1 VRVAL
6 TFDTEHPGRPCT
18 GRVLDLILASLA
30 GAGAQATFFVQGRW
44 ARSSP
49 DEARRIASA
58 GHLIGNHSHH
68 HAPMDSLT
76 EDGFRADVRAAAAA
90 IQAVTAVDPR
100 PWFRCPFG
108 AGMDEPEVIRRL
120 AELGYVHVGWDV
132 DPRDWDEGNDAES
145 VTQSVLEGIRGL
157 DDSVVLLHS
166 WPVATGSA
174 LPRILSGLAAEG
186 AELVDV
192 ATLGGHAA
200 RSALR
205 SS

>member
-6 TFDTEHPGRPCT
+6 TFDTEHPARPCT
-18 GRVLDLILASLA
+18 GRVLELILASLA
-30 GAGAQATFFVQGRW
+30 RAGAPATFFVQGRW

-49 DEARRIASA
+49 DQARRIGSA

-76 EDGFRADVRAAAAA
+76 EDGFRADVRAAGAT
-90 IQAVTAVDPR
+90 IEAVTGMDPR

-108 AGMDEPEVIRRL
+108 EGIDDPDVVHRL

-132 DPRDWDEGNDAES
+132 DPRDWHEDNDADS
-145 VTQSVLEGIRGL
+145 VTREVLEGIRGL

-166 WPVATGSA
+166 WPDATAKA

-192 ATLGGHAA
+192 ATLGG
-200 RSALR
+200 
-205 SS
+205 

>member
-1 VRVAL
+1 MRVAL
-6 TFDTEHPGRPCT
+6 TFDTEHPARPCT
-18 GRVLDLILASLA
+18 GRVLELILASLA
-30 GAGAQATFFVQGRW
+30 RAGAPATFFVQGRW

-49 DEARRIASA
+49 DQARRIGSA

-76 EDGFRADVRAAAAA
+76 EDGIRADVRAAGAT
-90 IQAVTAVDPR
+90 IEAVTGVDPR

-108 AGMDEPEVIRRL
+108 VGMDDPDVVRRL

-132 DPRDWDEGNDAES
+132 DPRDWHEDNDAES
-145 VTQSVLEGIRGL
+145 VTRGVLEGIRGL
-157 DDSVVLLHS
+157 HDSVVLLHS
-166 WPVATGSA
+166 WPDATGKA

-192 ATLGGHAA
+192 ATLGG
-200 RSALR
+200 
-205 SS
+205 

>member
-6 TFDTEHPGRPCT
+6 TFDTEHPARPCT
-18 GRVLDLILASLA
+18 GRVLELILASLA
-30 GAGAQATFFVQGRW
+30 HAGAPATFFVQGRW

-49 DEARRIASA
+49 DQARRIGSA

-76 EDGFRADVRAAAAA
+76 EDGFRADVRAAGAT
-90 IQAVTAVDPR
+90 IEAVTGVDPR

-108 AGMDEPEVIRRL
+108 EGMDDPDVVRRL

-132 DPRDWDEGNDAES
+132 DPRDWHEDNDADS
-145 VTQSVLEGIRGL
+145 VTREVLEGIRGL

-166 WPVATGSA
+166 WPDATAQA

-192 ATLGGHAA
+192 ATLGG
-200 RSALR
+200 
-205 SS
+205 

>member
-6 TFDTEHPGRPCT
+6 TFDTEHPARPCT
-18 GRVLDLILASLA
+18 GRVLELILASLA
-30 GAGAQATFFVQGRW
+30 LAGAPATFFVQGRW

-49 DEARRIASA
+49 DQARRIGSA

-76 EDGFRADVRAAAAA
+76 EDGIRADVRAAGAT
-90 IQAVTAVDPR
+90 IEAVTGVDPR

-108 AGMDEPEVIRRL
+108 EGMDDPDVVRRL

-132 DPRDWDEGNDAES
+132 DPRDWHEDNDADS
-145 VTQSVLEGIRGL
+145 VTREVLEGIRGL

-166 WPVATGSA
+166 WPDATAKA

-192 ATLGGHAA
+192 ATLGG
-200 RSALR
+200 
-205 SS
+205 

>member
-1 VRVAL
+1 MRVAL
-6 TFDTEHPGRPCT
+6 TFDTEHPGRPCR
-18 GRVLDLILASLA
+18 GGVLDLILASLA
-30 GAGAQATFFVQGRW
+30 GERAPATFFVQGRW

-49 DEARRIASA
+49 DQARRIASA

-68 HAPMDSLT
+68 HARMDSLT
-76 EDGFRADVRAAAAA
+76 EDGFRADVREAAAA
-90 IQAVTAVDPR
+90 IELVTGVDPR

-108 AGMDEPEVIRRL
+108 AGMDDPEVIRRL

-132 DPRDWDEGNDAES
+132 DPRDWDEGNDAEP
-145 VTQSVLEGIRGL
+145 VTERVLEGICGL

-166 WPVATGSA
+166 WPDATGNA

-192 ATLGGHAA
+192 ATLGGQAGP
-200 RSALR
+200 SASIR
-205 SS
+205 A

>member
-1 VRVAL
+1 MRVAL
-6 TFDTEHPGRPCT
+6 TFDTEHPARPCT
-18 GRVLDLILASLA
+18 GRVLELILASLA
-30 GAGAQATFFVQGRW
+30 RAGAPATFFVQGRW

-49 DEARRIASA
+49 DQARRIGSA

-76 EDGFRADVRAAAAA
+76 EDGFRADVRAAGAT
-90 IQAVTAVDPR
+90 IEAVTGMDPR

-108 AGMDEPEVIRRL
+108 EGIDDPDVVHRL

-132 DPRDWDEGNDAES
+132 DPRDWHEDNDADS
-145 VTQSVLEGIRGL
+145 VTREVLEGIRGL

-166 WPVATGSA
+166 WPDATAKA

-186 AELVDV
+186 AELVDI
-192 ATLGGHAA
+192 ATLGG
-200 RSALR
+200 
-205 SS
+205 

>member
-6 TFDTEHPGRPCT
+6 TFDTEHPARTCT
-18 GRVLDLILASLA
+18 GRVLELILASLA
-30 GAGAQATFFVQGRW
+30 RAGAPATFFVQGRW

-49 DEARRIASA
+49 DQARRIGSA

-76 EDGFRADVRAAAAA
+76 EDGIRADVRAAGAT
-90 IQAVTAVDPR
+90 IEAVTGVDPR

-108 AGMDEPEVIRRL
+108 EGMDDPDVVRRL

-132 DPRDWDEGNDAES
+132 DPRDWHEDNDAES
-145 VTQSVLEGIRGL
+145 VTRGVLEGIRGL
-157 DDSVVLLHS
+157 HDSVVLLHS
-166 WPVATGSA
+166 WPDATGKA

-192 ATLGGHAA
+192 ATLGG
-200 RSALR
+200 
-205 SS
+205 

>member
-1 VRVAL
+1 MRVAL
-6 TFDTEHPGRPCT
+6 TFDTEHPARPCT
-18 GRVLDLILASLA
+18 GRVLELILASLA
-30 GAGAQATFFVQGRW
+30 RAGAPATFFVQGRW

-49 DEARRIASA
+49 DQARRIGSA

-76 EDGFRADVRAAAAA
+76 EDGFRADVRAAGAT
-90 IQAVTAVDPR
+90 IEAVTGVDPR

-108 AGMDEPEVIRRL
+108 EGIDDPDVVHRL

-132 DPRDWDEGNDAES
+132 DPRDWHEDNDADS
-145 VTQSVLEGIRGL
+145 VTREVLEGIRGL

-166 WPVATGSA
+166 WPDATAKA

-192 ATLGGHAA
+192 ATLGG
-200 RSALR
+200 
-205 SS
+205 

>member
-1 VRVAL
+1 MRVAL
-6 TFDTEHPGRPCT
+6 TFDTEHPARPCT
-18 GRVLDLILASLA
+18 GHVLELILASLA
-30 GAGAQATFFVQGRW
+30 LAGAPATFFVQGRW

-49 DEARRIASA
+49 DQARRIGSA

-76 EDGFRADVRAAAAA
+76 EDGFRADVRAAGAT
-90 IQAVTAVDPR
+90 IEAVTGVDPR

-108 AGMDEPEVIRRL
+108 EGMDDPDVVRRL

-132 DPRDWDEGNDAES
+132 DPRDWHEDNDAES
-145 VTQSVLEGIRGL
+145 VTRGVLEGIRGL
-157 DDSVVLLHS
+157 HDSVVLLHS
-166 WPVATGSA
+166 WPDATGKA

-192 ATLGGHAA
+192 ATLGG
-200 RSALR
+200 
-205 SS
+205 